1 MKILLTAINAKYI
14 HSNLAVYCLKAYAD
28 KKYRDE
34 VSLAEFTINNREE
47 QILEKIYEKR
57 PKVVAFSCYIWNI
70 EMVLSVAENL
80 KKVLPEVMV
89 ILGGPEV
96 SYNAGEILCN
106 YPFVDLVMRGEGEET
121 FLEFLDC
128 YIGKS
133 RELSDIPGLT
143 YRKDDEI
150 INTPDRGVMDLNEV
164 VFPYRDMAHLE
175 NRIIYYET
183 SRGCPF
189 SCSYCLSSIDKKVRL
204 RDFDK
209 VRKELDFFLE
219 KKVPQVKFV
228 DRTFNCNHTH
238 AYEIWK
244 YIGEHDNGV
253 TNFHFE
259 ISADLLREEDFTLF
273 RNFRKG
279 LIQLEIGVQ
288 STNPRTI
295 EAIRRK
301 MDIEK
306 VKEAV
311 LRVHEGGNI
320 HQHLDL
326 IAGLPFEDYESFRNS
341 FNDVYAMKPDQLQ
354 LGFLKVLKG
363 SYMGEEKDAYEV
375 KHISRPPYEVLATK
389 WLPYDDVLRLKQ
401 VEEMVEVYYNSFQF
415 SASMAFLENYHKT
428 PFDLYEK
435 LGQYYKKQGYFD
447 GGISRSS
454 RYNILQRYFEEEV
467 EKKRENCEIFREV
480 LTYDLYL
487 RDNVKNPPPF
497 VKAWDKEE
505 NERLHAFYDREALE
519 HTYLPDYSGYA
530 PRQLSSMTHLRK
542 FSLDMNSLLTE
553 GKIRKETAYYLF
565 DYKNRNPLNHSARV
579 VKMEELYG

>member
-1 MKILLTAINAKYI
+1 MVLLTAINAKYI

-28 KKYRDE
+28 KKYHDE

-70 EMVLSVAENL
+70 ETVLSVAENL
-80 KKVLPEVMV
+80 KKVLPEVMI

-128 YIGKS
+128 YIEKS

-189 SCSYCLSSIDKKVRL
+189 SCSYCLSSIDRKVRL

-311 LRVHEGGNI
+311 LRVHEEGNI

-435 LGQYYKKQGYFD
+435 LGQYYKKNGYFD

-467 EKKRENCEIFREV
+467 EKKGENCEIFREI

>member
-1 MKILLTAINAKYI
+1 MVLLTAINAKYI

-28 KKYRDE
+28 RKYRGK

-80 KKVLPEVMV
+80 KKVLPEVMI

-128 YIGKS
+128 YIENS

-311 LRVHEGGNI
+311 LRVHEEGNI

-467 EKKRENCEIFREV
+467 EKKGENCEIFREI

>member
-1 MKILLTAINAKYI
+1 MVLLTAINAKYI

-28 KKYRDE
+28 RKYRGK
-34 VSLAEFTINNREE
+34 VFLAEFTINNREE

-70 EMVLSVAENL
+70 ETVLSVAENL
-80 KKVLPEVMV
+80 KKVLPEVMI

-106 YPFVDLVMRGEGEET
+106 YPAVDLVMRGEGEET

-128 YIGKS
+128 YIEKS
-133 RELSDIPGLT
+133 RKLSDIPGLT
-143 YRKDDEI
+143 YRKDDKI
-150 INTPDRGVMDLNEV
+150 IDTPDRGIMDLNKV
-164 VFPYRDMAHLE
+164 AFPYRDMAHLE

-189 SCSYCLSSIDKKVRL
+189 SCSYCLSSIDKKVRI

-219 KKVPQVKFV
+219 KRVPQVKFV

-273 RNFRKG
+273 QNFRKG

-288 STNPRTI
+288 STNPKTI

-301 MDIEK
+301 MDIKK

-311 LRVHEGGNI
+311 LRVHEGENI

-326 IAGLPFEDYESFRNS
+326 IAGLPFEDYESFQNS

-375 KHISRPPYEVLATK
+375 KYISRPPYEVLATK
-389 WLPYDDVLRLKQ
+389 WLSYDDVLRLKQ

-415 SASMAFLENYHKT
+415 SASMAFLENYHKS

-435 LGQYYKKQGYFD
+435 LGQYYKKHGYFD

-454 RYNILQRYFEEEV
+454 RYIILQRYFEEEV
-467 EKKRENCEIFREV
+467 EKKEELDEIFREV

-497 VKAWDKEE
+497 VKAWGKEE

-519 HTYLPDYSGYA
+519 HKYLPDYSGYA

-553 GKIRKETAYYLF
+553 GKIRKETSYYLF

>member
-1 MKILLTAINAKYI
+1 MVLLTAINAKYI

-70 EMVLSVAENL
+70 ETVLSVAENL
-80 KKVLPEVMV
+80 KKVLPEVMI

-128 YIGKS
+128 YIEKS
-133 RELSDIPGLT
+133 RELSDIAGLT

-311 LRVHEGGNI
+311 LRVHEEGNI

-389 WLPYDDVLRLKQ
+389 WLSYDDVLRLKQ

-415 SASMAFLENYHKT
+415 SASMAFLENYHKS

-435 LGQYYKKQGYFD
+435 LGQYYKKHGYFD

-467 EKKRENCEIFREV
+467 EKKEELDEIFREV

-497 VKAWDKEE
+497 VKAWGKEE

-519 HTYLPDYSGYA
+519 HKYLPDYSGYA

-553 GKIRKETAYYLF
+553 GKIRKETSYYLF